1 MRKPDD
7 VIELELGAG
16 VSRRKL
22 LSQLSAAVSA
32 GALTGLAGCGGQP
45 GQETG
50 TPTEMDSNEATD
62 TTQQSQDDGDDGDG
76 DGNGDGGGSAP
87 NFQLVNLTPPPTEL
101 DYTSA
106 PPERSITMVT
116 HDASTS
122 FFVPT
127 IAGLHDAARQL
138 GWSATFTGP
147 TSGFD
152 VTRQVELIESAI
164 DSGPDAIATTIVDQ
178 NAYNNTIPR
187 AFENGIPVVSYNTN
201 PLTRDQMR
209 EKFGRALAY
218 TGQGQVGAG
227 YVCGLALLERLP
239 DDASTVT
246 IGTCCPGA
254 SFSENRSAGMEMAI
268 RQNSDL
274 ELTEM
279 VNYTGQASEGVSKLE
294 NHITANPDVDGIIGT
309 DAFTWFIGDA
319 LANQGMEGDIVGGGF
334 DLTSQTLEHISDGV
348 LKFTIGQDPYS
359 QGYVPTNQMFQYLDR
374 GIPPKNY
381 PTGAEV
387 IDTSNVD
394 FALRRSDWGTL
405 REWQQS

>member
-1 MRKPDD
+1 MPSRDN
-7 VIELELGAG
+7 VVEINAGRG
-16 VSRRKL
+16 VSRRNL
-22 LSQLSAAVSA
+22 LKQVSAAMGA
-32 GALTGLAGCGGQP
+32 GALTGLAGCNTNNAQDTDTQMD
-45 GQETG
+45 QETG
-50 TPTEMDSNEATD
+50 TPMDQEGTPTPTN
-62 TTQQSQDDGDDGDG
+62 QPQSGDG
-76 DGNGDGGGSAP
+76 EGVP
-87 NFQLVNLTPPPTEL
+87 EFQLINLNPPPTDL
-101 DYTSA
+101 DYESE
-106 PPERSITMVT
+106 PPSRSMTMVT

-122 FFVPT
+122 FFVPA
-127 IAGLHDAARQL
+127 IAGFHDAARQL
-138 GWSATFTGP
+138 GWDATFTGP
-147 TSGFD
+147 TDGLD
-152 VTRQVELIESAI
+152 VNRQVELIESAI
-164 DSGPDAIATTIVDQ
+164 DSGVDAIATTMVDQ
-178 NAYNNTIPR
+178 NAYDQTITR
-187 AFENGIPVVSYNTN
+187 AFENDTPVVTYNTN
-201 PLTRDQMR
+201 PLSRDQMR
-209 EKFGRALAY
+209 DKFGRALAY

-239 DDASTVT
+239 DDATTVT

-279 VNYTGQASEGVSKLE
+279 VNYTGQASEGVSNLE

-319 LANQGMEGDIVGGGF
+319 LDNQGMVDDIVGGGF
-334 DLTSQTLEHISDGV
+334 DLTGETLQHISDGI

-387 IDTSNVD
+387 IDTDNID
-394 FALRRSDWGTL
+394 FALERSDWGTL
-405 REWQQS
+405 RQWQQS

>member
-1 MRKPDD
+1 MPLGDG
-7 VIELELGAG
+7 VIEIKAGAG
-16 VSRRKL
+16 VSRRNLMK
-22 LSQLSAAVSA
+22 QVTAALGT
-32 GALTGLAGCGGQP
+32 GALASLAGCGQGGDP
-45 GQETG
+45 GNG
-50 TPTEMDSNEATD
+50 SPTDIDTNEPQT
-62 TTQQSQDDGDDGDG
+62 QSQTTDE
-76 DGNGDGGGSAP
+76 DGGSSGESGDVP
-87 NFQLVNLTPPPTEL
+87 NYQLVELVAPPTTL
-101 DYTSA
+101 DYQSEPA
-106 PPERSITMVT
+106 SRSITMVT

-122 FFVPT
+122 FVVPI

-138 GWSATFTGP
+138 GWDATFTGP
-147 TSGFD
+147 TDGTD
-152 VTRQVELIESAI
+152 VNRQVELIESAI
-164 DSGPDAIATTIVDQ
+164 DSGVDAIATTIIDQ
-178 NAYNNTIPR
+178 SAYDQTISR
-187 AFENGIPVVSYNTN
+187 AFEEDIPVVSYNTN

-239 DDASTVT
+239 DDATTVT

-274 ELTEM
+274 ELTNM
-279 VNYTGQASEGVSKLE
+279 INLTTQASEGVTTVE
-294 NHITANPDVDGIIGT
+294 NHITSNPDVDGIIGT

-319 LANQGMEGDIVGGGF
+319 LENQGMEGDIIGGGF
-334 DLTSQTLEHISDGV
+334 DLTGETLDHISNNV
-348 LKFTIGQDPYS
+348 LNFTVGQDPYS

-387 IDTSNVD
+387 IDTENIE
-394 FALRRSDWGTL
+394 FARERSDWGTL

>member
-1 MRKPDD
+1 MAFDDD
-7 VIELELGAG
+7 VIEIKAGVG
-16 VSRRKL
+16 VSRRDL
-22 LSQLSAAVSA
+22 LKQVTAAVGT
-32 GALTGLAGCGGQP
+32 GALAGLAGCGGQS
-45 GQETG
+45 GGNGTG
-50 TPTEMDSNEATD
+50 TPTEVSTNEAQTQTTD
-62 TTQQSQDDGDDGDG
+62 EGGS
-76 DGNGDGGGSAP
+76 GGGEGGSVP
-87 NFQLVNLTPPPTEL
+87 NFQLVDLTPPPTTL
-101 DYTSA
+101 DYQSS
-106 PPERSITMVT
+106 PPSREITMVT

-122 FFVPT
+122 FFVPA

-138 GWSATFTGP
+138 GWQATFTGP
-147 TSGFD
+147 TDGLD
-152 VTRQVELIESAI
+152 VTRQTELIESAI
-164 DSGPDAIATTIVDQ
+164 DSGVDAIATTIVDQ
-178 NAYNNTIPR
+178 NAYDQAISR
-187 AFENGIPVVSYNTN
+187 SFEEDIPVVSYNTN
-201 PLTRDQMR
+201 PLTREQMR

-279 VNYTGQASEGVSKLE
+279 INLTTQASEGVTKVE
-294 NHITANPDVDGIIGT
+294 NHLTANPDVDGIIGT

-319 LANQGMEGDIVGGGF
+319 LENQNMTEDVVGGGF
-334 DLTSQTLEHISDGV
+334 DLTGQTLSHISDGV

-387 IDTSNVD
+387 IDTSNIE
-394 FALRRSDWGTL
+394 FARRRSDWGTL
-405 REWQQS
+405 REWQQSQS

>member
-1 MRKPDD
+1 MPARDD
-7 VIELELGAG
+7 VIEITVGAG
-16 VSRRKL
+16 VSRRSL
-22 LSQLSAAVSA
+22 LKQVSAAVSA
-32 GALTGLAGCGGQP
+32 GALTGLAGCGAQQGEGP
-45 GQETG
+45 GTA
-50 TPTEMDSNEATD
+50 TEMTTNEAQEQTE
-62 TTQQSQDDGDDGDG
+62 SGDG
-76 DGNGDGGGSAP
+76 DSGDGGGGGGDGEVP
-87 NFQLVNLTPPPTEL
+87 NYQLINLTAPPTEL
-101 DYTSA
+101 DYTSE
-106 PPERSITMVT
+106 PPSRSITMVT

-138 GWSATFTGP
+138 GWEATFTGP

-164 DSGPDAIATTIVDQ
+164 DSGPDALATTIVDQ

-187 AFENGIPVVSYNTN
+187 AFENDIPVVTYNTN

-239 DDASTVT
+239 DDATTVT

-254 SFSENRSAGMEMAI
+254 SFSENRSRGMELAI

-274 ELTEM
+274 ELTQM

-319 LANQGMEGDIVGGGF
+319 IANQGAEGDIVGGGF
-334 DLTSQTLEHISDGV
+334 DLTGQTLEHISDGI

-374 GIPPKNY
+374 GIPAKNY

-387 IDTSNVD
+387 IDTENIE
-394 FALRRSDWGTL
+394 FARQRSDWGTL